1 MSYRNSATL
10 DNTNAITPMITDV
23 IGGAPLNV
31 LAAFVAHLPGLCSL
45 ALANSCKKRT
55 TWPGVTRACAAMLRA
70 TTIRSSPRLRRSIRG
85 DIWDCRR
92 AMTSSVRTGA
102 VAPAGNGSRGNTRKR
117 MTTLNV
123 ITHGE
128 ENKELILHQPTIAV
142 IPAYSQKY
150 VLMQLRQLSLL

>member
-102 VAPAGNGSRGNTRKR
+102 VAPAGTGSRPHARNRLTI
-117 MTTLNV
+117 LNV
-123 ITHGE
+123 MTHGVANSE
-128 ENKELILHQPTIAV
+128 MIPHQPAIAV
-142 IPAYSQKY
+142 IPVYSPKY
-150 VLMQLRQLSLL
+150 LLMQLRQK